1 MISFSCKARSGCTDS
16 SINYIANSPRR
27 EKKRR
32 TIWHNS
38 FLNLQKQALIART
51 EMFFWKKI
59 FFKTWAQQAELL
71 RHCHRGVNAI
81 EGKGNQGRLL
91 TPETS
96 SGNKTS
102 LIWMKNNEQCITSL
116 SLGHNL
122 GLCTCNQPEWETLS
136 FVWAKSSCLTWRDWP
151 QWPFTSSPSFQVCF

>member
-1 MISFSCKARSGCTDS
+1 MKEVWQFVLCVMISFSCKARSGCTDS
-16 SINYIANSPRR
+16 SISYIANNPRR

-51 EMFFWKKI
+51 EMFFWKKRM
-59 FFKTWAQQAELL
+59 FFKMWAQQAGLL
-71 RHCHRGVNAI
+71 RRRRSRVNAT
-81 EGKGNQGRLL
+81 EGSRNRALL

-96 SGNKTS
+96 SGSKMS
-102 LIWMKNNEQCITSL
+102 FICMKNNEQCTRSS

-122 GLCTCNQPEWETLS
+122 GLCTCNQLKWETLS
-136 FVWAKSSCLTWRDWP
+136 FV
-151 QWPFTSSPSFQVCF
+151 

>member
-1 MISFSCKARSGCTDS
+1 MLCVMISFSCKARSGCTDS
-16 SINYIANSPRR
+16 GISYIAKSPRR

-59 FFKTWAQQAELL
+59 IFFKMWAQQAELL
-71 RHCHRGVNAI
+71 RCCHRGVTAI
-81 EGKGNQGRLL
+81 EGEPGCLL

-96 SGNKTS
+96 SGNKIS

-116 SLGHNL
+116 SSGHNP
-122 GLCTCNQPEWETLS
+122 GLCTCNS
-136 FVWAKSSCLTWRDWP
+136 NGRH
-151 QWPFTSSPSFQVCF
+151 